1 MTWLAI
7 SHSKLI
13 NIQFGYHPTPTWT
26 AWHRNCIHGRWAQWS
41 RHRSIKHLP
50 MEEKHGKT
58 PAVPVASAWVFSG
71 CSGKQSIE
79 TSPQH
84 WRKLCLIWR
93 HWRSHWRLRWR
104 KHTSVASRH
113 GKTMAGAYHSSD
125 FCAESTKPRAGTHQA
140 GKPTCGGHAG
150 VPLSCWFHWELR
162 IMRRASCNRLI
173 SMIMLWADS
182 ILSSAR

>member
-1 MTWLAI
+1 
-7 SHSKLI
+7 
-13 NIQFGYHPTPTWT
+13 
-26 AWHRNCIHGRWAQWS
+26 
-41 RHRSIKHLP
+41 

-58 PAVPVASAWVFSG
+58 RAVAVASAWQVFSG
-71 CSGKQSIE
+71 CSGKQFYNRASGIAE
-79 TSPQH
+79 SLSVSVRSNPSRLHLNTGG
-84 WRKLCLIWR
+84 RKLCLIWR
-93 HWRSHWRLRWR
+93 HWRSHWR

-125 FCAESTKPRAGTHQA
+125 FCAESTKPKAGTHQA

-173 SMIMLWADS
+173 SMIML
-182 ILSSAR
+182 